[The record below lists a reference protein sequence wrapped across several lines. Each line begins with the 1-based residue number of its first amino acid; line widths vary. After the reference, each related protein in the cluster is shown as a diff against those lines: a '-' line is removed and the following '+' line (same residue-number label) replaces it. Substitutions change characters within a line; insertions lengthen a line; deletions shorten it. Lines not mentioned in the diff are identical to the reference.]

1 MVATSIFALSA
12 KFTSLRR
19 TLGVLA
25 ALNLAARLS
34 GLSSAHGP
42 LNTLSVILTS
52 RQSSS
57 HFIYYKKKKIP
68 KDRDRDRESEKV
80 KKKNIII

>member
-1 MVATSIFALSA
+1 MTAASIFALSA
-12 KFTSLRR
+12 KFASLGR

-25 ALNLAARLS
+25 AFDLAARLS
-34 GLSSAHGP
+34 GLSSAHGT
-42 LNTLSVILTS
+42 LNALSVITTS

-57 HFIYYKKKKIP
+57 HFIYYKKKIFP
-68 KDRDRDRESEKV
+68 KDRESEKV